1 MAGKRRHQQ
10 PLARPALTT
19 RLRAYA
25 RDHLRVLLFSLGK
38 MYRTPLA
45 TTFTILMIAVAL
57 ALPACLYVLLNNLQT
72 VTQEWDDAG
81 QISLFLHSKT
91 SEQDIKKLQDQLKE
105 HSDVEGVSYIPAD
118 LALSEFKERSEFGE
132 LLEGL
137 SSNPLPP
144 TLVVTPTDVAKQST
158 ALHKLKKEFQAYTH
172 VEQVQ
177 LDMQWLQRLQA
188 ITDIIRRAIIAI
200 GIMLGLSVLLVVG
213 NSIRLDIE
221 NRRAEIEVT
230 KLIGASDRFIRR
242 PFLYGGMWFGLLGG
256 VLALLLVFTVLLVIR
271 QPAQELVG
279 LYNSDFT
286 LMLPSF
292 MQSVGLVGTSIFL
305 GLFGSWLAV
314 GHRISKIQPS

>member
-1 MAGKRRHQQ
+1 M
-10 PLARPALTT
+10 
-19 RLRAYA
+19 
-25 RDHLRVLLFSLGK
+25 
-38 MYRTPLA
+38 
-45 TTFTILMIAVAL
+45 
-57 ALPACLYVLLNNLQT
+57 N
-72 VTQEWDDAG
+72 
-81 QISLFLHSKT
+81 
-91 SEQDIKKLQDQLKE
+91 
-105 HSDVEGVSYIPAD
+105 
-118 LALSEFKERSEFGE
+118 EFKGRSDFGE

-137 SSNPLPP
+137 ATNPLPP
-144 TLVVTPTDVAKQST
+144 TLVIIPIDDAKQSDT
-158 ALHKLKKEFQAYTH
+158 LNKLKKEFQSLAK

-188 ITDIIRRAIIAI
+188 ITEIIRRAITVI

-256 VLALLLVFTVLLVIR
+256 VLALLLVFIVLLVIR
-271 QPAQELVG
+271 LPVQDLIG
-279 LYNSDFT
+279 LYNSDFK

-292 MQSVGLVGTSIFL
+292 TQSIGLISSSIFL

-314 GHRISKIQPS
+314 GQRIAKIQPN

>member
-1 MAGKRRHQQ
+1 MAKARHQQ
-10 PLARPALTT
+10 PLARPSIKT
-19 RLRAYA
+19 RFRAYV

-38 MYRTPLA
+38 LYRTPFA
-45 TTFTILMIAVAL
+45 TTFTLLMIAVAL

-72 VTQEWDDAG
+72 VTHKWDDAG
-81 QISLFLHSKT
+81 QISLFLHIDT
-91 SEQDIKKLQDQLKE
+91 SEPALKQLKDTLSKHE
-105 HSDVEGVSYIPAD
+105 QVENIDYISAD
-118 LALSEFKERSEFGE
+118 LALNEFKDRSEFGE

-137 SSNPLPP
+137 PVNPLPP
-144 TLVVTPTDVAKQST
+144 TLVVTPIDSAKQSAT
-158 ALHKLKKEFQAYTH
+158 LKKLKKEFQSLAN

-188 ITDIIRRAIIAI
+188 ITDIIRRAITAI

-230 KLIGASDRFIRR
+230 KLIGATDRFIRR

-256 VLALLLVFTVLLVIR
+256 ILALLLVFIVLLVIR
-271 QPAQELVG
+271 QPAQDLVG
-279 LYNSDFT
+279 LYNSNFK

-292 MQSVGLVGTSIFL
+292 IQSISLIASSIFL

-314 GHRISKIQPS
+314 GHRIAKIQPS

>member
-1 MAGKRRHQQ
+1 MAKAKRQQ
-10 PLARPALTT
+10 PLSKPNAKT
-19 RLRAYA
+19 RMRAYV
-25 RDHLRVLLFSLGK
+25 RDHVRVLLFSLGK
-38 MYRTPLA
+38 LYRTPFA
-45 TTFTILMIAVAL
+45 SAFTLLMIAVAL

-72 VTQEWDDAG
+72 VTHKWDNAG

-91 SEQDIKKLQDQLKE
+91 SEPAIKQLIDKLSEHKE
-105 HSDVEGVSYIPAD
+105 VSNVEYLPAD
-118 LALSEFKERSEFGE
+118 LALQEFKQLSEFGE

-137 SSNPLPP
+137 PSNPLPP
-144 TLVVTPTDVAKQST
+144 TLIVTPTDSAKHNGTLQE
-158 ALHKLKKEFQAYTH
+158 LKKEFQSLPK

-188 ITDIIRRAIIAI
+188 ITYIIRRAITAI

-242 PFLYGGMWFGLLGG
+242 PFLYGGMWLGLLGG
-256 VLALLLVFTVLLVIR
+256 LLALLLVFTVLLVIR
-271 QPAQELVG
+271 QPAQELIG

-286 LMLPSF
+286 LQLPSF
-292 MQSVGLVGTSIFL
+292 TQSLSLVGSSIFL

-314 GHRISKIQPS
+314 GHRIAKIQPS

>member
-1 MAGKRRHQQ
+1 MATAKRQQ
-10 PLARPALTT
+10 PLARPNVKT
-19 RLRAYA
+19 RMRAYV
-25 RDHLRVLLFSLGK
+25 RDHARVLLFSLGK
-38 MYRTPLA
+38 LYRTPFA
-45 TTFTILMIAVAL
+45 SIFTLLMIAVAL

-72 VTQEWDDAG
+72 VTHKLDNAG
-81 QISLFLHSKT
+81 QISLFLDSKT
-91 SEQDIKKLQDQLKE
+91 SESAIKQLTNKLNDHKK
-105 HSDVEGVSYIPAD
+105 VSAVKYLPAD
-118 LALSEFKERSEFGE
+118 LALQEFKKLSEFGE

-137 SSNPLPP
+137 PSNPLPP
-144 TLVVTPTDVAKQST
+144 TLVVTPIDSAKKSEPLNQ
-158 ALHKLKKEFQAYTH
+158 LKKEFQSLAN

-188 ITDIIRRAIIAI
+188 ITDIIRRAITAI

-256 VLALLLVFTVLLVIR
+256 VLALLLVFIVLLVIR
-271 QPAQELVG
+271 QPAQELIG
-279 LYNSDFT
+279 LYNSDFA
-286 LMLPSF
+286 LKLPSF
-292 MQSVGLVGTSIFL
+292 TQSISLVGSSIFL

-314 GHRISKIQPS
+314 GHRITKIQPS

>member
-1 MAGKRRHQQ
+1 MPKTKRPQS
-10 PLARPALTT
+10 LARPHVKT
-19 RLRAYA
+19 RLRAYV
-25 RDHLRVLLFSLGK
+25 RDHVRVLLFSLGK
-38 MYRTPLA
+38 LYRTPFA
-45 TTFTILMIAVAL
+45 STFTLLMIAVAL
-57 ALPACLYVLLNNLQT
+57 ALPACLYVLLNNLQA
-72 VTQEWDDAG
+72 VTHKWDNAG
-81 QISLFLHSKT
+81 QITLFLHSKT
-91 SEQDIKKLQDQLKE
+91 SESEIKQLTRKLEDHEKVKM
-105 HSDVEGVSYIPAD
+105 VEYVPAD
-118 LALSEFKERSEFGE
+118 LALQEFTTLSEFGE

-137 SSNPLPP
+137 PSNPLPP
-144 TLVVTPTDVAKQST
+144 TIVVVPIDSAKLSEP
-158 ALHKLKKEFQAYTH
+158 LNNLKKEFQSIAS

-188 ITDIIRRAIIAI
+188 ITDIIRRAITAI

-256 VLALLLVFTVLLVIR
+256 VLALLLVFIVLLVIR
-271 QPAQELVG
+271 HPAQELIG

-286 LMLPSF
+286 LKLPSF
-292 MQSVGLVGTSIFL
+292 MQSISLVGSSIFL

-314 GHRISKIQPS
+314 GHRIAKIQPS

>member
-1 MAGKRRHQQ
+1 MAGKRNQQ
-10 PLARPALTT
+10 PLARPNLKT
-19 RLRAYA
+19 RMRSYV
-25 RDHLRVLLFSLGK
+25 RDHVRVLLFSLGK
-38 MYRTPLA
+38 LYRTPFA

-72 VTQEWDDAG
+72 VTHTWNDAG
-81 QISLFLHSKT
+81 QISLFLHTKT
-91 SEQDIKKLQDQLKE
+91 SEQEINKLKKQLVE
-105 HSDVEGVSYIPAD
+105 HSQVEEVSYIPAN
-118 LALSEFKERSEFGE
+118 LALSEFKDRSEFGE

-137 SSNPLPP
+137 PSNPLPP
-144 TLVVTPTDVAKQST
+144 TMVITPIDSAKENA
-158 ALHKLKKEFQAYTH
+158 ALNKLKNEFQSLSH

-188 ITDIIRRAIIAI
+188 ITDIIHRAITAV

-221 NRRAEIEVT
+221 NRRTEIEVT

-256 VLALLLVFTVLLVIR
+256 ILALLLVFTVLLVIR
-271 QPAQELVG
+271 QPAQDLVS
-279 LYNSDFT
+279 LYNSDFK
-286 LMLPSF
+286 LMLPSLK
-292 MQSVGLVGTSIFL
+292 QSIGLIGTSIFL

-314 GHRISKIQPS
+314 GHRIAKIQPS

>member
-1 MAGKRRHQQ
+1 MAGKRNQQ
-10 PLARPALTT
+10 PLARPNLKT
-19 RLRAYA
+19 RMRSYV
-25 RDHLRVLLFSLGK
+25 RDHVRVLLFSLGK
-38 MYRTPLA
+38 LYRTPFA

-72 VTQEWDDAG
+72 VTHTWNDAG
-81 QISLFLHSKT
+81 QISLFLHTKT
-91 SEQDIKKLQDQLKE
+91 SEKEINKLKKQLVE
-105 HSDVEGVSYIPAD
+105 HSQVEEVSYIPAN
-118 LALSEFKERSEFGE
+118 LALSEFKDRSEFGE

-137 SSNPLPP
+137 PSNPLPP
-144 TLVVTPTDVAKQST
+144 TMVITPIDSAKENA
-158 ALHKLKKEFQAYTH
+158 ALNKLKNEFQSLSH

-188 ITDIIRRAIIAI
+188 ITDIIHRAITAV

-221 NRRAEIEVT
+221 NRRTEIEVT

-256 VLALLLVFTVLLVIR
+256 ILALLLVFTVLLVIR
-271 QPAQELVG
+271 QPAQDLVS
-279 LYNSDFT
+279 LYNSDFK
-286 LMLPSF
+286 LMLPSLK
-292 MQSVGLVGTSIFL
+292 QSIGLIGTSIFL

-314 GHRISKIQPS
+314 GHRIAKIQPS

>member
-1 MAGKRRHQQ
+1 MASKRNQQ
-10 PLARPALTT
+10 PLARPSLKT
-19 RLRAYA
+19 RMRSYA
-25 RDHLRVLLFSLGK
+25 RDHVRVLLFSLGK
-38 MYRTPLA
+38 LYRTPLA
-45 TTFTILMIAVAL
+45 TSFTILMIAVAL
-57 ALPACLYVLLNNLQT
+57 ALPACLYVLLNNLQS
-72 VTQEWDDAG
+72 VTHSWNDAG
-81 QISLFLHSKT
+81 QISLFLHTKT
-91 SEQDIKKLQDQLKE
+91 SEQEINTLKKQLTEHPQVEDIA
-105 HSDVEGVSYIPAD
+105 YIPAD
-118 LALSEFKERSEFGE
+118 LALSEFKHRSEFGE

-137 SSNPLPP
+137 PSNPLPP
-144 TLVVTPTDVAKQST
+144 TIVVTPIDSAKES
-158 ALHKLKKEFQAYTH
+158 AVLNKLKTEFQSLAH

-188 ITDIIRRAIIAI
+188 ITDIIRRAITAV

-256 VLALLLVFTVLLVIR
+256 ILALLLIFTVLLVIR
-271 QPAQELVG
+271 QPAQDLVS
-279 LYNSDFT
+279 LYNSDFK

-292 MQSVGLVGTSIFL
+292 KQSIGLIGTSIFL

-314 GHRISKIQPS
+314 GHRIAKIQPS